1 MPELVSKRGLRSF
14 GSTTGDVLF
23 QSFSTAATA
32 VSREAEIVR
41 EAASKVINRSES
53 SQSLFGTKAM
63 AISEILKLADE
74 CEKENWDGN
83 ASLAIKDT
91 AVGKAVAFIRALPGG
106 VPMPEAAP
114 EPDGCISLDWIE
126 TRHRLFSLSFGSR
139 DRIAYSWIDGADGGH
154 GVARFDGSRIPDR
167 VLQGIQSIVT
177 HGQPTLRAA

>member
-1 MPELVSKRGLRSF
+1 M
-14 GSTTGDVLF
+14 TGYVLC
-23 QSFSTAATA
+23 QSFSNAATA
-32 VSREAEIVR
+32 VSCEAEIVR
-41 EAASKVINRSES
+41 DAAFKVIKRSES
-53 SQSLFGTKAM
+53 SQSLFGPKAM

-83 ASLAIKDT
+83 ASLAVKDT
-91 AVGKAVAFIRALPGG
+91 VVGKAVAFIRALPGG

-126 TRHRLFSLSFGSR
+126 TRHRLFSLSFGNR
-139 DRIAYSWIDGADGGH
+139 DRLAYSWIDGADGGH
-154 GVARFDGSRIPDR
+154 GVAHFDGSRIPDR